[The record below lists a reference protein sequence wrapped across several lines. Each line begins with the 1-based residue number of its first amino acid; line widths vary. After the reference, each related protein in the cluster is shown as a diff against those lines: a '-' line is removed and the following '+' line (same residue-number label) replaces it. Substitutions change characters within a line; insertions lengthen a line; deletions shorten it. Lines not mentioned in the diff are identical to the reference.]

1 MFLGSRLI
9 TLSDISLLIQVL
21 AFFLLLYALYK
32 KNESIVNHGK
42 IAKIAFYLAL
52 PSVVYMLYK
61 RSQGFNLPDYNLL
74 LILHVFLGI
83 LTIILGVLFVSN
95 QWKWKGKKYM
105 DIGMLFWT
113 GALLLGIVVY
123 LILFG
128 FISP

>member
-42 IAKIAFYLAL
+42 TAKIAFYLAL

-61 RSQGFNLPDYNLL
+61 RSQGFNLPDYSLL
-74 LILHVFLGI
+74 LNLHIFLGI

-105 DIGMLFWT
+105 DLEIVFWIGSF
-113 GALLLGIVVY
+113 LLGISIYY
-123 LILFG
+123 LIF
-128 FISP
+128 

>member
-74 LILHVFLGI
+74 LNLHIFLGI

-105 DIGMLFWT
+105 DLEIVFWIGSF
-113 GALLLGIVVY
+113 LLGISIYY
-123 LILFG
+123 LIF
-128 FISP
+128 